1 MLIPICFSDLM
12 RTDFINEKV
21 QTGLV
26 KQIQG
31 KWIINVVIAKMT
43 KTKRKFRKGISKVKE
58 LKLWINVRIQKDRKL
73 LRLQVYY
80 QRGSKLPE
88 TEGG

>member
-1 MLIPICFSDLM
+1 M
-12 RTDFINEKV
+12 NEKV

-26 KQIQG
+26 KQIQS
-31 KWIINVVIAKMT
+31 KWIINVAIAKMT